1 MSVTSA
7 LFSVVNES
15 QDNSPLRKYQRRRA
29 ETMIDAHEL
38 PVGDCVSETILRCF
52 ESAAD
57 DEELLTHLQ
66 YAAHELTKAAMSVRR
81 HLQEASDGKEV

>member
-7 LFSVVNES
+7 LFDVVNDS
-15 QDNSPLRKYQRRRA
+15 QDNSPLRTYQRRRA
-29 ETMIDAHEL
+29 ETMIDEHEL

-81 HLQEASDGKEV
+81 YLQEDSDG

>member
-1 MSVTSA
+1 MSVTSY
-7 LFSVVNES
+7 LFAVVNES

-29 ETMIDAHEL
+29 ETMIDEHEL

-57 DEELLTHLQ
+57 DEELLKHLQ
-66 YAAHELTKAAMSVRR
+66 YAAHELTKAAMTVRR
-81 HLQEASDGKEV
+81 YLQEDSHG